1 MNGTV
6 QNLKEAWQKMP
17 GKTKKMIAVIAA
29 GTIILAAAGLLILN
43 MGTKKGYSTLFTGM
57 NSEDAQAVVSLLQDE
72 GVAFR
77 YNDKNGSVQ
86 VMSDTVDKT
95 RAELLSKGYPKS
107 GFTYDM
113 YRNNAGIMSTE
124 KDKEKYTLYELQD
137 RLGAQI
143 GLFDGV
149 RDAKVTIAE
158 GGTQKYALDDA
169 QQTDASASVVVT
181 MDPGQELTDT
191 KAAAIKN
198 LIARAVKGMNFTN
211 VSVFDA
217 ATMTEVGGEDEADS
231 TTGTGKDVA
240 ELTSQVEKNIAG
252 NVRRVLELIYGQGK
266 VAVSVKGTLNMQ
278 KLIQETVQYNTPDK
292 IDQNDKTGLLEK
304 EETAGENTGSASSG
318 NGGTAGADA
327 NADTPRYTNQTG
339 TQAGSDTYS
348 NNSAVREWLYNSTKE
363 QRQIDPGVLEN
374 TTVGVTIDT
383 DDTSIADADL
393 VSLVANSAGITQED
407 ASSKITVI
415 RALSAAS
422 KNTDT
427 APVTAPAQKAKLPL
441 PLLIAIGAGGL
452 LLLLMIALLILSR
465 QHLKASEEERQ
476 ALLEQMPDG
485 GTVNDSSENTISADN
500 KKDNLNTSLLT
511 AEEQSVLQGQ
521 DDELKKNE
529 EILNLKMQHSLKL
542 KQEIGSFVDE
552 NPQIAA
558 KLIQNWLL
566 TDGGSDGR
574 NRGK

>member
-17 GKTKKMIAVIAA
+17 GKTKKMIAVLAA
-29 GTIILAAAGLLILN
+29 GTIILAAAGLLVLN
-43 MGTKKGYSTLFTGM
+43 IGTKKGYSTLLTGM
-57 NSEDAQAVVSLLQDE
+57 SSDDAQAVVSLLQDE
-72 GVAFR
+72 GVDYR

-143 GLFDGV
+143 GLFEGV

-158 GGTQKYALDDA
+158 GGTQKYALDDT

-181 MDPGQELTDT
+181 MDPGQDLTDNT
-191 KAAAIKN
+191 A
-198 LIARAVKGMNFTN
+198 
-211 VSVFDA
+211 
-217 ATMTEVGGEDEADS
+217 
-231 TTGTGKDVA
+231 GTGKDVA
-240 ELTSQVEKNIAG
+240 ELTSQVEKSIAG
-252 NVRRVLELIYGQGK
+252 NVRRVLELMYGQGK
-266 VAVSVKGTLNMQ
+266 VAVSGKGTLNMQ
-278 KLIQETVQYNTPDK
+278 KLIQETVQYTTPDK
-292 IDQNDKTGLLEK
+292 VDQNDKTGLLEK
-304 EETAGENTGSASSG
+304 EETAGENTGSTSSG
-318 NGGTAGADA
+318 NGGAAGADA
-327 NADTPRYTNQTG
+327 NADTPRYTGQTG

-348 NNSAVREWLYNSTKE
+348 NNSAIREWLYNSTKE

-407 ASSKITVI
+407 APSKITVI

-422 KNTDT
+422 KNTD
-427 APVTAPAQKAKLPL
+427 AVPVTAPAQKAKLPL

-452 LLLLMIALLILSR
+452 LLVLLIALLIPSR

-476 ALLEQMPDG
+476 ALLEQIPDG
-485 GTVNDSSENTISADN
+485 GAITEDSQNAIAADN
-500 KKDNLNTSLLT
+500 KTKNDGNISLLT
-511 AEEQSVLQGQ
+511 EEEQSALQGQ

-566 TDGGSDGR
+566 TGGGNDGR

>member
-6 QNLKEAWQKMP
+6 QNLKEAWQKVP

-29 GTIILAAAGLLILN
+29 GTIILAAAGLLVLN

-57 NSEDAQAVVSLLQDE
+57 SSEDAQAVVSLLQDE
-72 GVAFR
+72 GVDYR

-143 GLFDGV
+143 GLFEGV

-217 ATMTEVGGEDEADS
+217 ATMTEVGGEDEAGN
-231 TTGTGKDVA
+231 TAGTGKDVA

-252 NVRRVLELIYGQGK
+252 NVRRVLELMYGQGK

-278 KLIQETVQYNTPDK
+278 KLIQETVQYTTPD
-292 IDQNDKTGLLEK
+292 TG
-304 EETAGENTGSASSG
+304 
-318 NGGTAGADA
+318 
-327 NADTPRYTNQTG
+327 
-339 TQAGSDTYS
+339 
-348 NNSAVREWLYNSTKE
+348 
-363 QRQIDPGVLEN
+363 I
-374 TTVGVTIDT
+374 
-383 DDTSIADADL
+383 
-393 VSLVANSAGITQED
+393 
-407 ASSKITVI
+407 
-415 RALSAAS
+415 
-422 KNTDT
+422 
-427 APVTAPAQKAKLPL
+427 
-441 PLLIAIGAGGL
+441 
-452 LLLLMIALLILSR
+452 
-465 QHLKASEEERQ
+465 
-476 ALLEQMPDG
+476 
-485 GTVNDSSENTISADN
+485 
-500 KKDNLNTSLLT
+500 SLL
-511 AEEQSVLQGQ
+511 ALYIY
-521 DDELKKNE
+521 K
-529 EILNLKMQHSLKL
+529 
-542 KQEIGSFVDE
+542 
-552 NPQIAA
+552 
-558 KLIQNWLL
+558 
-566 TDGGSDGR
+566 
-574 NRGK
+574 

>member
-1 MNGTV
+1 M
-6 QNLKEAWQKMP
+6 
-17 GKTKKMIAVIAA
+17 
-29 GTIILAAAGLLILN
+29 
-43 MGTKKGYSTLFTGM
+43 
-57 NSEDAQAVVSLLQDE
+57 
-72 GVAFR
+72 
-77 YNDKNGSVQ
+77 
-86 VMSDTVDKT
+86 
-95 RAELLSKGYPKS
+95 LSKGYPKS

-143 GLFDGV
+143 GLFEGV

-252 NVRRVLELIYGQGK
+252 NVRRVLELMYGQGK

-441 PLLIAIGAGGL
+441 PLLIAIGAGGVL
-452 LLLLMIALLILSR
+452 LVLLIALLILSR

-485 GTVNDSSENTISADN
+485 GTVNDSSKNTISADN

-521 DDELKKNE
+521 DDELKRNE

-566 TDGGSDGR
+566 TGGGNDGR

>member
-1 MNGTV
+1 M
-6 QNLKEAWQKMP
+6 
-17 GKTKKMIAVIAA
+17 
-29 GTIILAAAGLLILN
+29 
-43 MGTKKGYSTLFTGM
+43 
-57 NSEDAQAVVSLLQDE
+57 
-72 GVAFR
+72 
-77 YNDKNGSVQ
+77 
-86 VMSDTVDKT
+86 
-95 RAELLSKGYPKS
+95 
-107 GFTYDM
+107 
-113 YRNNAGIMSTE
+113 
-124 KDKEKYTLYELQD
+124 YELQD

-143 GLFDGV
+143 GLFEGV

-158 GGTQKYALDDA
+158 GGTQKYALDDT

-240 ELTSQVEKNIAG
+240 ELTSQIEKNIAG
-252 NVRRVLELIYGQGK
+252 NVRRVLELMYGQGK

-278 KLIQETVQYNTPDK
+278 KLIQETVQYTTPDK

-304 EETAGENTGSASSG
+304 EETAGENTGSTSSG

-327 NADTPRYTNQTG
+327 NADTPRYTNKTGTQTG
-339 TQAGSDTYS
+339 TDAYS

-374 TTVGVTIDT
+374 ITVGVTIDT
-383 DDTSIADADL
+383 DDTSVADADL

-407 ASSKITVI
+407 AASKITVI

-422 KNTDT
+422 KNVDVT
-427 APVTAPAQKAKLPL
+427 PVTAPAQKAKFPF
-441 PLLIAIGAGGL
+441 PLLIAIGAGGVL
-452 LLLLMIALLILSR
+452 LVLLIALLILSR
-465 QHLKASEEERQ
+465 KHLKASEEERQ
-476 ALLEQMPDG
+476 ALLEQIPDEG
-485 GTVNDSSENTISADN
+485 AITENPQNAIAAGDEN
-500 KKDNLNTSLLT
+500 ISLLT
-511 AEEQSVLQGQ
+511 EEEQSALQGQ
-521 DDELKKNE
+521 DDELKRNE

-566 TDGGSDGR
+566 TGGGNDGR